1 MVSWATP
8 PGWQMSLDVCA
19 SRQLPVTSLVHAFL
33 FPWSD
38 VTMFHS
44 GTQVFSEIRQFR
56 LVSIR
61 PRMDGLW
68 VMYCFIVLA
77 SIAGFSV

>member
-1 MVSWATP
+1 MTP
-8 PGWQMSLDVCA
+8 PGWQMLLDVCD
-19 SRQLPVTSLVHAFL
+19 SWQLPVTSL

-38 VTMFHS
+38 VAMFCS
-44 GTQVFSEIRQFR
+44 GILVFSEIRQFR